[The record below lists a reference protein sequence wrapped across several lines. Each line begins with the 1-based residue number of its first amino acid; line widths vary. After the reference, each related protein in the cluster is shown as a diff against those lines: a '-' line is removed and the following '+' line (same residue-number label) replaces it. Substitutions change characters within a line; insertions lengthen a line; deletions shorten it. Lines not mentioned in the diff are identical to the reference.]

1 MKLSKRM
8 EAAAAMVSA
17 GNILA
22 DVGTDHGYIPI
33 ELVQR
38 GIIPSAIAM
47 DLREGPLSRAREH
60 IKERGLSER
69 IELRLSDGVAAL
81 AEGEADTILI
91 AGMGGE
97 LVIHILSDGAAV
109 CRSARELILQP
120 QSQIAEVRSF
130 LRENGYRIAAED
142 MVLEDGKFY
151 PMMRVTPE
159 QETGT
164 RTASERQYDSFRKEV
179 TDLYGPMLLQQ
190 KHPVL
195 AAFLE
200 REYSQQTAILTG
212 LQKQPQSGKILLRTE
227 EVSRRLAYNKEAQE
241 YINGGCTNA
250 GI

>member
-8 EAAAAMVSA
+8 EAAAAMVSV

-38 GIIPSAIAM
+38 GTVPSAIAM

-60 IKERGLSER
+60 IKERGLAER
-69 IELRLSDGVAAL
+69 IELRLSDGVSAMS
-81 AEGEADTILI
+81 EGEADTILI

-109 CRSARELILQP
+109 CRSVRELILQP
-120 QSQIAEVRSF
+120 QSQIAEVRRF
-130 LRENGYRIAAED
+130 LRENGYRITEED

-151 PMMRVTPE
+151 PMMRVVPGQQME
-159 QETGT
+159 QQTQHYG
-164 RTASERQYDSFRKEV
+164 FRKEV
-179 TDLYGPMLLQQ
+179 GDLYGPVLLQK

-195 AAFLE
+195 IAFLE
-200 REYSQQTAILTG
+200 REYSQQTAILMG
-212 LQKQPQSGKILLRTE
+212 LQKQPKSDKILRRIE

-241 YINGGCTNA
+241 YIHGGYTNA

>member
-1 MKLSKRM
+1 M

-38 GIIPSAIAM
+38 GIVPSAIAM

-60 IKERGLSER
+60 IKERGLSDC
-69 IELRLSDGVAAL
+69 IELRLSDGVSAL
-81 AEGEADTILI
+81 SEGEADTVLI

-97 LVIHILSDGAAV
+97 LVIHILSDGADV
-109 CRSARELILQP
+109 CHSVRELILQP
-120 QSQIAEVRSF
+120 QSEIGEVRRF
-130 LRENGYRIAAED
+130 LRENGYRIVGED

-151 PMMRVTPE
+151 PMMRVVPG
-159 QETGT
+159 QQM
-164 RTASERQYDSFRKEV
+164 ERQTQHYGFRKEV
-179 TDLYGPMLLQQ
+179 GDLYGPILLQQ
-190 KHPVL
+190 QHPVL

-200 REYSQQTAILTG
+200 RECNQQT
-212 LQKQPQSGKILLRTE
+212 KILEGLKQQPKSDKILRRIE

-241 YINGGCTNA
+241 YMHGGFTNA